1 LLPLSDFATGVIDDA
16 VVVDEKD
23 IDVGVNDDDED
34 DIEHSSLPLPISKHS
49 LQKTNPQ
56 NRQ

>member
-1 LLPLSDFATGVIDDA
+1 MLPLSDFATGVIDDA

-34 DIEHSSLPLPISKHS
+34 DIEHSSLPLHISKHS